1 MGSKSEVT
9 PAATGLLLNF
19 KTHHFRLKFFE
30 KVVDTKT
37 DDVIGGDFELSFADQ
52 GLKVNTADDAKEI
65 VDQINATKIITTLT
79 FSGNTVGIE
88 AAEAIGNSLK
98 SHPELKYAH
107 WKDMF
112 TGKMKTEIPPAL
124 IHLSHGL
131 MTANARLVKVLIFSI
146 SCKYILMTIS

>member
-1 MGSKSEVT
+1 M
-9 PAATGLLLNF
+9 
-19 KTHHFRLKFFE
+19 
-30 KVVDTKT
+30 
-37 DDVIGGDFELSFADQ
+37 SFADQ

-146 SCKYILMTIS
+146 SCKCILMTIS

>member
-1 MGSKSEVT
+1 MS
-9 PAATGLLLNF
+9 
-19 KTHHFRLKFFE
+19 FE
-30 KVVDTKT
+30 
-37 DDVIGGDFELSFADQ
+37 DQ
-52 GLKVNTADDAKEI
+52 GLKVNTANDAKEI

-131 MTANARLVKVLIFSI
+131 MTANARLVEVINI
-146 SCKYILMTIS
+146 YYILFRVNYNGNCLELF